1 MRDKILKNEL
11 EIAVASGDWE
21 SLGKMAADIEKET
34 AKLKMEEKEKFYA
47 PSSTSKEVGEKTVL
61 VTGAAGFIGS
71 HLVER
76 LLKDGYRVV
85 GLDVID
91 LGGKGDVKHFS
102 EELLRSYIYDQDIK
116 RQNVQRS
123 LRHSRYRFY
132 ENVDVRD
139 EELLEKVF
147 QENRI
152 DQVMHMAA
160 LAGVRDSFKAPQLYL
175 EIDEKG
181 TERMLAMAVRHQIK
195 YFLYASSSSIY
206 GGVKDNR
213 PSKEEDIPSPRAP
226 YPAAKVGAEV
236 WAHTYHNMV
245 EDLIRS
251 GKRDKDKPLW
261 VCGLRFFTVYG
272 RRGRRDMA
280 LRKFVELMAG
290 GEPIPIYGD
299 GSQSRNFTHIN
310 DIVEGMVRALK
321 NPYPDE
327 IFNLGGEE
335 TTVLTDA
342 IELLERYL
350 GKKAIRDYQPPQ
362 RGDVHASLADTSKA
376 ERMLGYRPAISLKE
390 GIRDLCRWYQ
400 MWVPFKET
408 YHRYQQLRDKREGY
422 SEADLQEALSL
433 KDELKRLLK
442 LKEDDSEYLVAYHYL
457 ACTYRLI
464 ADICKSFS

>member
-21 SLGKMAADIEKET
+21 SLHKVAGRLEKET
-34 AKLKMEEKEKFYA
+34 AKLEVEEKEKFYT
-47 PSSTSKEVGEKTVL
+47 STSLSSEVGEETIL

-76 LLKDGYRVV
+76 LLKEGYRVI

-91 LGGKGDVKHFS
+91 LGGKGDLKPFS
-102 EELLRSYIYDQDIK
+102 EKLLQNYIYDQDIK
-116 RQNVQRS
+116 RQNVERS
-123 LRHSRYRFY
+123 LGHSRYRFY

-139 EELLEKVF
+139 DEVLEKVF
-147 QENRI
+147 RENRI
-152 DQVMHMAA
+152 DQVVHMAA

-181 TERMLAMAVRHQIK
+181 AERMLAMALKFQIK

-213 PSKEEDIPSPRAP
+213 PSKEEDIPNPQAP
-226 YPAAKVGAEV
+226 YPAAKVGAEI
-236 WAHTYHNMV
+236 WAHTYHNMA
-245 EDLIRS
+245 EELIRS
-251 GKRDKDKPLW
+251 GKRDRDKPLW

-280 LRKFVELMAG
+280 LRKFVELMAR

-299 GSQSRNFTHIN
+299 GCQSRNFTHIN
-310 DIVEGMVRALK
+310 DIVEGIVRALR
-321 NPYPDE
+321 NPCPDE
-327 IFNLGGEE
+327 IFNLGGGE
-335 TTVLTDA
+335 TTRLNDA
-342 IELLERYL
+342 IELLEGYL

-362 RGDVHASLADTSKA
+362 LGDVHASLADTSKA
-376 ERMLGYRPAISLKE
+376 ERMLSYRPAISIEE

-400 MWVPFKET
+400 MWAPFKEA
-408 YHRYQQLRDKREGY
+408 YQRYQQLRDKGDGY
-422 SEADLQEALSL
+422 TKADLQEALSL
-433 KDELKRLLK
+433 RDEMERLTNV
-442 LKEDDSEYLVAYHYL
+442 KEDDSEYLVAYHYL
-457 ACTYRLI
+457 VCTYRLI
-464 ADICKSFS
+464 ADTCHCL